1 MLESLSQDAAYDSG
15 GKLFGQKVNRLWFDQ
30 IILDHWETFPAF
42 LPPGFLPPISGFFLV
57 ADHSAGREAGGAGLD
72 KTSKCRAGEPVQ
84 AAQCSLTNTA
94 LAHCSGK
101 GAGAAA
107 CIGSIGM
114 APARKTNYPSHPS
127 GLLS

>member
-42 LPPGFLPPISGFFLV
+42 LPPGFCPQSLGFSWLLITQL
-57 ADHSAGREAGGAGLD
+57 AREAGGAGLD

-94 LAHCSGK
+94 LVKEQVQRHAL
-101 GAGAAA
+101 AA
-107 CIGSIGM
+107 SIGM
-114 APARKTNYPSHPS
+114 ALARKTNYPSHPS